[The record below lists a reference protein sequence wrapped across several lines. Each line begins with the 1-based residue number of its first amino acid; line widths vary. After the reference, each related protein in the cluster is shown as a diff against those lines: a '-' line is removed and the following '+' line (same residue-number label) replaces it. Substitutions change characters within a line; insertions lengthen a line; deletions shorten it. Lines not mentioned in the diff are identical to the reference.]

1 MCKMSEE
8 KMPIL
13 ELLERCAKNF
23 RRLANKEDVSLGFNA
38 FALVSNT
45 YHRENFHSDILAA
58 ILNPLSEHG
67 EGALFL
73 KQFLTFIAD
82 VAMGKGKKE
91 LAKAIASLYV
101 DEQVRVVRE
110 EGRIDIKIEAETWA
124 IIIENKI
131 NGAGDMP
138 RQIPRYIEDI
148 EKSKKDV
155 KAVVYLT
162 LSEEKDP
169 DKNEWNDGD
178 EQKVDPLLIPII
190 GFSEDASIKNLVVGW
205 LQPCQLSAKQFETR
219 AVFAQY
225 ERLIK
230 HQAGET
236 MNNNELKEIIN
247 AIGELKINYSD
258 LLKPIQGIPRA
269 FASMIVTEIDNEFS
283 EGIKKTF
290 IWERERPRAL
300 CAVVDFEGVEG
311 KFTPF
316 IDIGL
321 ISEEGYVSFGIREEG
336 SAIDDS
342 NKERLE
348 AFEKCLKEC
357 DPDFQIN
364 EKWIN
369 FSFDRDEAISK
380 PTQFID
386 RLKGIVR
393 KMIDLKDRLNSIANN
408 NS

>member
-1 MCKMSEE
+1 MSEE

-13 ELLERCAKNF
+13 ELLKHCAENF
-23 RRLANKEDVSLGFNA
+23 RSLANKEDVSLGFNA

-45 YHRENFHSDILAA
+45 YYKENFHSDILAA

-67 EGALFL
+67 EGVLFL

-162 LSEEKDP
+162 LSEEKEP
-169 DKNEWNDGD
+169 NKNEWKDGD
-178 EQKVDPLLIPII
+178 AQKVDPLLIPII

-230 HQAGET
+230 HQTGET
-236 MNNNELKEIIN
+236 MDNNELKEIIN
-247 AIGELKINYSD
+247 AIGKLKINYSD

-269 FASMIVTEIDNEFS
+269 FASMIVTEIKNEFS
-283 EGIKKTF
+283 GRIKDAF
-290 IWERERPRAL
+290 IWESTRAL
-300 CAVVDFEGVEG
+300 CAVVEFEGIKN

-336 SAIDDS
+336 SAIDGS

-364 EKWIN
+364 EKWIS
-369 FSFDRDEAISK
+369 FSFDRDEAIST
-380 PTQFID
+380 PSQFIEE

-393 KMIDLKDRLNSIANN
+393 KMIVLKDRLNSIANN

>member
-1 MCKMSEE
+1 MSEE

-13 ELLERCAKNF
+13 ELLKRCAKNF
-23 RRLANKEDVSLGFNA
+23 RSLANKEDVSLGFNA

-67 EGALFL
+67 EGVLFL

-82 VAMGKGKKE
+82 VAMGKGKEE

-138 RQIPRYIEDI
+138 RQIPRYIEGI
-148 EKSKKDV
+148 KKLKKDV

-190 GFSEDASIKNLVVGW
+190 GFSEDTSIKNLVVGW

-236 MNNNELKEIIN
+236 MDNNELKEIIN

-269 FASMIVTEIDNEFS
+269 FASMIVTEIKNEFS
-283 EGIKKTF
+283 GGIKDAYIWENTRDLCAVVVFEGIKK
-290 IWERERPRAL
+290 
-300 CAVVDFEGVEG
+300 

-321 ISEEGYVSFGIREEG
+321 VSEEGYVSFGIREEG

-357 DPDFQIN
+357 DPEFQIN
-364 EKWIN
+364 EKWIS

>member
-1 MCKMSEE
+1 MSEE
-8 KMPIL
+8 KIPIL
-13 ELLERCAKNF
+13 ELLKRCAKNF
-23 RRLANKEDVSLGFNA
+23 RSLANKEDVSLGFNA

-45 YHRENFHSDILAA
+45 YYKENFHSDILAA

-67 EGALFL
+67 EGVLFL

-82 VAMGKGKKE
+82 VAMSKGKKE

-148 EKSKKDV
+148 GKSEKNV
-155 KAVVYLT
+155 KAVIYLT
-162 LSEEKDP
+162 LSEEKNP
-169 DKNEWNDGD
+169 NKNEWKD
-178 EQKVDPLLIPII
+178 EDAQKVDSLLIPII

-205 LQPCQLSAKQFETR
+205 LRPCQLSAKQFETR

-236 MNNNELKEIIN
+236 MDNNELKEIIN
-247 AIGELKINYSD
+247 TIGELKINYSD

-269 FASMIVTEIDNEFS
+269 FASMIVTEIKNEFS
-283 EGIKKTF
+283 GGIKDAF
-290 IWERERPRAL
+290 IWENTRAL
-300 CAVVDFEGVEG
+300 CAVVEFEGIKN

-336 SAIDDS
+336 SAIDGS
-342 NKERLE
+342 NKERRE

-357 DPDFQIN
+357 DPDFQI
-364 EKWIN
+364 KDGWIS
-369 FSFDRDEAISK
+369 FSFDRDEAIST

-386 RLKGIVR
+386 RLRGIVR
-393 KMIDLKDRLNSIANN
+393 KMIDLKDRLNSIATN

>member
-1 MCKMSEE
+1 MSEE

-13 ELLERCAKNF
+13 ELLKRCAKNF
-23 RRLANKEDVSLGFNA
+23 RSLANKEDVSLGFNA

-45 YHRENFHSDILAA
+45 YYRENFHSDILAA

-67 EGALFL
+67 EGVLFL

-124 IIIENKI
+124 VIIENKI

-148 EKSKKDV
+148 GKSKDV

-162 LSEEKDP
+162 LSEEKEP
-169 DKNEWNDGD
+169 NKNEWKDGD
-178 EQKVDPLLIPII
+178 AQKVDSLLIPII
-190 GFSEDASIKNLVVGW
+190 GFSEDTSIKNLVVGW

-236 MNNNELKEIIN
+236 MDNNELKEIIN

-269 FASMIVTEIDNEFS
+269 FASMIVTEIKNEFS
-283 EGIKKTF
+283 GEIKGAR
-290 IWERERPRAL
+290 IWECERPRAL
-300 CAVVDFEGVEG
+300 CAVVDFEGIKN

-321 ISEEGYVSFGIREEG
+321 ISEEGYVSFGIREEDH
-336 SAIDDS
+336 AIDDS

-357 DPDFQIN
+357 DREFQIN
-364 EKWIN
+364 EKWIS
-369 FSFDRDEAISK
+369 FSFDRDEAIST
-380 PTQFID
+380 PSQFID
-386 RLKGIVR
+386 RLKGVVR
-393 KMIDLKDRLNSIANN
+393 NMIGLKERLNSIAV
-408 NS
+408 STSEE

>member
-1 MCKMSEE
+1 MSEE
-8 KMPIL
+8 KIPIL
-13 ELLERCAKNF
+13 ELLKRCAKNF
-23 RRLANKEDVSLGFNA
+23 RSLANKEDVSLGFNA

-45 YHRENFHSDILAA
+45 YYKENFHSDILAA

-67 EGALFL
+67 EGVLFL

-82 VAMGKGKKE
+82 VAMSKGKKE

-148 EKSKKDV
+148 GKSEKNV

-162 LSEEKDP
+162 LSEEKNP
-169 DKNEWNDGD
+169 NKNEWKD
-178 EQKVDPLLIPII
+178 EDAQKVDSLLIPII

-205 LQPCQLSAKQFETR
+205 LRPCQLSAKQFETR

-236 MNNNELKEIIN
+236 MDNNELKEIIN
-247 AIGELKINYSD
+247 TIGELKINYSD

-269 FASMIVTEIDNEFS
+269 FASMIVTEIKNEFS
-283 EGIKKTF
+283 GGIKDAF
-290 IWERERPRAL
+290 IWENTRAL
-300 CAVVDFEGVEG
+300 CAVVEFEGIKN

-336 SAIDDS
+336 SAIDGS

-357 DPDFQIN
+357 DPDFQI
-364 EKWIN
+364 KDGWIS
-369 FSFDRDEAISK
+369 FSFDRDEAIST

-386 RLKGIVR
+386 RLRGIVR
-393 KMIDLKDRLNSIANN
+393 KMINLKDRLNSIATN